1 MYFQGEDTRE
11 PSLYISWEQ
20 ELSWLEFHGFHL
32 NVRESHQA
40 GSTRQELVRA
50 DCRLCSDL
58 ILRCTNYCRLSVS
71 TALVVTGLSADDVLC
86 LLYYVYFFFISLMIV
101 RVLCKILTFWDHWDI
116 TKFMD
121 EDHVRIFKPRMR
133 PGIVQRH
140 NCLFFPLN
148 KDEFI

>member
-40 GSTRQELVRA
+40 GSTRQEFVRA
-50 DCRLCSDL
+50 DCRLCNDL

-71 TALVVTGLSADDVLC
+71 TVLVVTGLSADDVLC
-86 LLYYVYFFFISLMIV
+86 LL
-101 RVLCKILTFWDHWDI
+101 LCVFL
-116 TKFMD
+116 
-121 EDHVRIFKPRMR
+121 
-133 PGIVQRH
+133 
-140 NCLFFPLN
+140 FPLFN
-148 KDEFI
+148 DCKGSLQNSHILRSLGYHQVYG